1 MDKISRRGLLG
12 LIGGF
17 GGALI
22 ASTPSP
28 LVDTATAAPRVIPPT
43 APPSSDAA
51 RECLSGEVGDLCEAI
66 GRFEWFSLEGQYGFL
81 REENGDRRI
90 LAHVTCFRAAGI
102 KKISTNAMYRC
113 AVLRRTKGWQAYRI
127 LEVLRPS

>member
-12 LIGGF
+12 LIGGL
-17 GGALI
+17 GGTVI
-22 ASTPSP
+22 ASTPPP
-28 LVDTATAAPRVIPPT
+28 LVDTATAAP
-43 APPSSDAA
+43 PSSKAA
-51 RECLSGEVGDLCEAI
+51 RECLSSEVGPCDAT

-90 LAHVTCFRAAGI
+90 LVHVTCFRAAGI
-102 KKISTNAMYRC
+102 KTISTSAMYRC

-127 LEVLRPS
+127 LEVIKPG